1 MPSQFVQKVVQNCLR
16 IGEDDYVMIFAW
28 RHMLELAEA
37 FALGC
42 QKSGACIHLQIT
54 NDELWYDS
62 ILHQSI
68 DYLETPDP
76 FQLASAGFVTAA
88 IYISAPENPERMK
101 EVSAERWMAIS
112 RADKPVYEKFLK
124 RKVRIA
130 QINLGLVTPQRAKTY
145 GFDYQVWKKNVEDA
159 IDVEYEEM
167 QKLGRKVADAL
178 EKAQEVKV
186 TSPDGM
192 RARAH
197 IKNGHTA
204 TTNHQVKIS
213 YTYLS

>member
-1 MPSQFVQKVVQNCLR
+1 M
-16 IGEDDYVMIFAW
+16 
-28 RHMLELAEA
+28 
-37 FALGC
+37 
-42 QKSGACIHLQIT
+42 T
-54 NDELWYDS
+54 
-62 ILHQSI
+62 
-68 DYLETPDP
+68 
-76 FQLASAGFVTAA
+76 
-88 IYISAPENPERMK
+88 

-112 RADKPVYEKFLK
+112 RADKPLYEKFLK

-130 QINLGLVTPQRAKTY
+130 QISLGLVTPQRAKTY
-145 GFDYQVWKKNVEDA
+145 GFDYQIWKKNEDA

-197 IKNGHTA
+197 IKNGYTA
-204 TTNHQVKIS
+204 TTNCQVKIS
-213 YTYLS
+213 YTCLS